1 MKPIIIFKEKNKS
14 GKYEFTEKEFKEF
27 LEKAYDEGYE
37 EGKKAS
43 TPIYPILNPAPY
55 TTPTYPSPNTGDR
68 FWWDNQPTTCGIN
81 PKLDPKLTS
90 TESKQDPNIKTTL
103 WS

>member
-1 MKPIIIFKEKNKS
+1 MKPIIIFKEKNKN
-14 GKYEFTEKEFKEF
+14 GKYEFTEEEFKEF

-55 TTPTYPSPNTGDR
+55 TTPAYPSPNGTGDKL
-68 FWWDNQPTTCGIN
+68 WWNNQPITCGQ
-81 PKLDPKLTS
+81 DPKHSIEFTS
-90 TESKQDPNIKTTL
+90 ATSKPDSNVTL
-103 WS
+103 RG